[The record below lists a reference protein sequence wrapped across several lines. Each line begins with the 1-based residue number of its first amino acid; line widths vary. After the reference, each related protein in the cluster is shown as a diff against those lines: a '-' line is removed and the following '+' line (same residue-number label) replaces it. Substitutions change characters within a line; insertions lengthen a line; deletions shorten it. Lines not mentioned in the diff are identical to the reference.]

1 MPEQVPL
8 PSAPLR
14 PLSPNA
20 TLQPPLSRRGH
31 GPGLVVIDPGHV
43 LREKPDA
50 ESETLDP
57 APQYKWAEEGFA
69 VVRISVGGRL
79 SEGEGEAWGA
89 KDLGRA
95 VEVLGGLGECDVKD
109 KFGLLG
115 EFELG
120 ERGEL

>member
-1 MPEQVPL
+1 M
-8 PSAPLR
+8 
-14 PLSPNA
+14 
-20 TLQPPLSRRGH
+20 
-31 GPGLVVIDPGHV
+31 VIDPGHV
-43 LREKPDA
+43 LAEKPSA

-79 SEGEGEAWGA
+79 CEVDGEGWGA
-89 KDLGRA
+89 KEVGRA
-95 VEVLGGLGECDVKD
+95 VEVLGELGECDVKD

-120 ERGEL
+120 KGSGL